1 MGRPPKKRA
10 REDENLSHLGL
21 SGSEVWADSDSSQF
35 TSLGV
40 DIPVVPESLPF
51 CAPVYSSPF
60 STPQAYPHLV
70 STSNIDHNHS
80 WQLDHGKFLDPV
92 PATTGPWPDFS
103 SVSAAASNSFSLPPG
118 LPQLQSP
125 PTSPSDPDSSEAQ
138 CTCLSYL
145 YLCLSHLSS
154 LAPFP
159 VSQHTLCSL
168 FIAAKTAR
176 AVIRC
181 QACPKK
187 FATGL
192 QNVMFTG
199 TLLTVMGDAWLR
211 VSKADA
217 AELGKQAAPS
227 SYVYTINQ
235 NSSNPAESWKEWL
248 RQTVRSG
255 VAGVPSDPAG
265 AVQCSGAPSLLSLI
279 EEMEA
284 RQRRWHQSHPLPQ
297 SERLNVSPEVLA
309 KPYDPQKEQDLLCL
323 RVVKSAREVIA
334 KFEFE
339 PHEFP
344 DGVGI

>member
-60 STPQAYPHLV
+60 
-70 STSNIDHNHS
+70 NHNHS

-138 CTCLSYL
+138 S
-145 YLCLSHLSS
+145 
-154 LAPFP
+154 
-159 VSQHTLCSL
+159 
-168 FIAAKTAR
+168 KTAR